1 MSEFTPDDTAA
12 LAEWVDAN
20 AGRFELF
27 LHAFDN
33 TAFEQRLLAAA
44 GRVYCGNRELSHQLA
59 PARPD
64 IVELF
69 CPGTL
74 LNSQRFQDTELKVFT
89 FGMAHKI
96 RVPLY
101 RRLRDLLDATGKSY
115 SVYVSTALHEN
126 TSFDA
131 SFVVRFEELQAIFNG
146 QVYFMGYLSD
156 TAVFN
161 HLIDCYYIAA
171 FFEKGLRA
179 NNTTVNA
186 AMECGCA
193 VITNLDEHSPSGL
206 VHMRNVV
213 DINLCDRLPDPEQTA
228 HIGHA
233 ARDIAS
239 QYGLGP
245 AGVAAAAGR
254 ALVMTM
260 TVTTASRSGGAGTA
274 AFPALIANL
283 DRRPGR
289 SGRRRPLVR
298 EDRSGDRPGD
308 LPRGALRRRRRAA
321 RGRGRPAR
329 AAGVG
334 GADRRQARRHPAAD
348 RPADARAARGDR
360 RAGRRARPGKSTKDA
375 LGETDAAIEMGFF
388 VAGEGRRFYGQTTT
402 SAVPNKAAMIVRQ
415 PLGVAGLIIAANT
428 PIANVAWK
436 AFPALLCGNAAI
448 LKAAE
453 DTPLSAW
460 AFGVLAREAG
470 VPDGVYATLHGLGR
484 RGRRAAGRASR
495 TSPSSASPARAT
507 SAAGSPRRPAGAW
520 PRPASN
526 SAARTR

>member
-1 MSEFTPDDTAA
+1 MIDCIAGYHLNPWTCGIAKFNAILAKELEVPVVGLDAPELSGFSRPLLSIKMSEFTPEDTQA
-12 LAEWVDAN
+12 LARWVEAHV
-20 AGRFELF
+20 GRFELF
-27 LHAFDN
+27 LHAFDG
-33 TAFEQRLLAAA
+33 TAFESRLLAAA

-74 LNSQRFQDTELKVFT
+74 LNSQRFQETELKVFT

-161 HLIDCYYIAA
+161 HLVDCTYIAA

-213 DINLCDRLPDPEQTA
+213 DINLCDRLPALEQTA
-228 HIGHA
+228 SIGRA

-239 QYGLGP
+239 EYGWDRL
-245 AGVAAAAGR
+245 VAQ
-254 ALVMTM
+254 L
-260 TVTTASRSGGAGTA
+260 
-274 AFPALIANL
+274 
-283 DRRPGR
+283 RP
-289 SGRRRPLVR
+289 V
-298 EDRSGDRPGD
+298 
-308 LPRGALRRRRRAA
+308 
-321 RGRGRPAR
+321 
-329 AAGVG
+329 V
-334 GADRRQARRHPAAD
+334 
-348 RPADARAARGDR
+348 
-360 RAGRRARPGKSTKDA
+360 
-375 LGETDAAIEMGFF
+375 
-388 VAGEGRRFYGQTTT
+388 
-402 SAVPNKAAMIVRQ
+402 KA
-415 PLGVAGLIIAANT
+415 
-428 PIANVAWK
+428 
-436 AFPALLCGNAAI
+436 
-448 LKAAE
+448 
-453 DTPLSAW
+453 
-460 AFGVLAREAG
+460 
-470 VPDGVYATLHGLGR
+470 
-484 RGRRAAGRASR
+484 
-495 TSPSSASPARAT
+495 
-507 SAAGSPRRPAGAW
+507 
-520 PRPASN
+520 
-526 SAARTR
+526 